1 MSHREVVPD
10 KAFAPHQPTH
20 HRFLFEGVSFPT
32 DKQDL
37 VAFATDAGLDVDT
50 LNLVRA
56 LPDRAYSSRNDV
68 WRAWSEAMRR
78 VAGGARHHGTPRDH
92 LGRAATHRE

>member
-10 KAFAPHQPTH
+10 EAFAPHQPTH
-20 HRFLFEGVSFPT
+20 NRFLFEGVAYPT

-37 VAFATDAGLDVDT
+37 VEFATDAAFDIDT

-56 LPDRAYSSRNDV
+56 LPDREYLSRDDV
-68 WRAWSEAMRR
+68 WRAWGEACRK
-78 VAGGARHHGTPRDH
+78 VGGGARNLGTPRDDI
-92 LGRAATHRE
+92 GREATNSA